1 MKNKL
6 LIGLVFCVL
15 LCLLASCTPQT
26 EVSDPAVSVENSG
39 EASLTVE
46 SSETVSES
54 SESSEPEVSEPEVS
68 EPEVSEPEVSEP
80 EVSEP
85 EVSEPE
91 VSEPEVSEPEVSE
104 PEVSEPEVSEPEVS
118 EPEVSEPEISEPET
132 VFAENVEISSSKE
145 ELYPGETAT
154 LTVTVTPEEATD
166 KSVAWEIDSGSEY
179 ATLSADGV
187 LTAKAAGEVVVKATT
202 KDGSDISAFYTITV
216 KSVPASSITISGDK
230 EVTAGGKITLTATV
244 KPEDADQN
252 VTWTV
257 ESGERFASIS
267 ADGVLTAVAPGEVV
281 VKATAKDGSGVSATY
296 TVTVKPVMVTSITIS
311 GNTTVEE
318 GKTVTLSAAVKPD
331 NATNKDV
338 TWSIESGSQ
347 YASISASGVLT
358 AKAAGKV
365 TVKATAKDGSGV
377 SATYTVTVKPVLVS
391 SLTLSG
397 DKEVKAGSKITLT
410 ATVKP
415 DNAENKGVTWSIQ
428 SGSSYASISSDGV
441 LTAKAAGKVT
451 VKATAKDGSGV
462 SATYTVTVK
471 AGAMWEG
478 EGTKSNPFLIKNL
491 TDLKN
496 LQKVVDK
503 KGYYFLQVA
512 DIDCSSVETW
522 IVIGTDENPFRHH
535 YDGGGYTISNI
546 CYDGEAQSLF
556 SRVEGSHFKNMNI
569 VNAHTKDNHRTEENR
584 TDKQPGDGSSTAAIV
599 GYGSGCSF
607 ENCTAV
613 VNFQSSNSTTGGLIG
628 GVTLENKGYVL
639 MKNCHVSGTI
649 TGGGNIGG
657 LIGTI
662 GEYMADGDYMPAET
676 ITIEN
681 CSADVEIIIFTSS
694 TETPCVG
701 GLIGESFGVKIEK
714 CHATGSINVIRGDI
728 GGLVGNAGNYTDI
741 LRCYASVDIYAS
753 SDNHYGGVTI
763 GGLIGHIYSRSDVI
777 DCYATGNITAPY
789 VEWSPCQDDTNRN
802 GGPWRRY
809 YNPCGSLIGCLE
821 VFQAYSE
828 DQKITVYNCYA
839 TGIVDVPNICE
850 DKRVYCHGAL
860 IGLVLDRNTVLSY
873 NVKDPSKKELTSWD
887 DFKEYHIGHF
897 GNNYNLEALR
907 TYYEPINEYAYS
919 NILGLQNPKFK
930 VLPTHDYVEI
940 ITEEQLKDQATFEG
954 WDFQN
959 VWIMGEN
966 GPELR

>member
-15 LCLLASCTPQT
+15 LCLLASCAPQT

-39 EASLTVE
+39 ETASTVE
-46 SSETVSES
+46 SSEPEASEPEA
-54 SESSEPEVSEPEVS
+54 SEPEASEPEVSEPEA
-68 EPEVSEPEVSEP
+68 
-80 EVSEP
+80 
-85 EVSEPE
+85 
-91 VSEPEVSEPEVSE
+91 
-104 PEVSEPEVSEPEVS
+104 S

-166 KSVAWEIDSGSEY
+166 KSVTWEIDSGSEY

-187 LTAKAAGEVVVKATT
+187 LTAKAAGVVVVKATT

-230 EVTAGGKITLTATV
+230 EVTAGGKITLAATV
-244 KPEDADQN
+244 KPEDADKN

-281 VKATAKDGSGVSATY
+281 VKAAAKDGSGVSATY

-311 GNTTVEE
+311 GGTTVVQ
-318 GKTVTLSAAVKPD
+318 GKTITLSATVKPD

-391 SLTLSG
+391 SITISG
-397 DKEVKAGSKITLT
+397 DKEVKAGGKITLT

-471 AGAMWEG
+471 EGAMWEG

-491 TDLKN
+491 TDLMN

-512 DIDCSSVETW
+512 DIDCSSVDTW
-522 IVIGTDENPFRHH
+522 IVIGDWDNPFRHH

-556 SRVEGSHFKNMNI
+556 SHVEGSHFKNMNI

-584 TDKQPGDGSSTAAIV
+584 TDKQPGGGESTAAIV

-613 VNFQSSNSTTGGLIG
+613 VNFLSSNSTTGGLIG
-628 GVTLENKGYVL
+628 GVTLENKEYVL

-649 TGGGNIGG
+649 TGGGTVGG
-657 LIGTI
+657 LIGNI
-662 GEYMADGDYMPAET
+662 GKYMADGDYSPAET

-694 TETPCVG
+694 IETPCVG
-701 GLIGESFGVKIEK
+701 GLIGESFGE
-714 CHATGSINVIRGDI
+714 I
-728 GGLVGNAGNYTDI
+728 GRAHV
-741 LRCYASVDIYAS
+741 
-753 SDNHYGGVTI
+753 
-763 GGLIGHIYSRSDVI
+763 
-777 DCYATGNITAPY
+777 
-789 VEWSPCQDDTNRN
+789 
-802 GGPWRRY
+802 
-809 YNPCGSLIGCLE
+809 
-821 VFQAYSE
+821 
-828 DQKITVYNCYA
+828 
-839 TGIVDVPNICE
+839 
-850 DKRVYCHGAL
+850 
-860 IGLVLDRNTVLSY
+860 
-873 NVKDPSKKELTSWD
+873 
-887 DFKEYHIGHF
+887 
-897 GNNYNLEALR
+897 
-907 TYYEPINEYAYS
+907 
-919 NILGLQNPKFK
+919 
-930 VLPTHDYVEI
+930 
-940 ITEEQLKDQATFEG
+940 
-954 WDFQN
+954 
-959 VWIMGEN
+959 
-966 GPELR
+966 

>member
-15 LCLLASCTPQT
+15 LCLLASCAPQT

-39 EASLTVE
+39 ETASTVE
-46 SSETVSES
+46 SSEPEASEPEA
-54 SESSEPEVSEPEVS
+54 SEPEASEPEVSEPEA
-68 EPEVSEPEVSEP
+68 
-80 EVSEP
+80 
-85 EVSEPE
+85 
-91 VSEPEVSEPEVSE
+91 
-104 PEVSEPEVSEPEVS
+104 S

-166 KSVAWEIDSGSEY
+166 KSVTWEIDSGSEY

-187 LTAKAAGEVVVKATT
+187 LTAKAAGVVVVKATT

-230 EVTAGGKITLTATV
+230 EVTAGGKITLAATV
-244 KPEDADQN
+244 KPEDADKN

-281 VKATAKDGSGVSATY
+281 VKAAAKDGSGVSATY

-311 GNTTVEE
+311 GGTTVVQ
-318 GKTVTLSAAVKPD
+318 GKTITLSATVKPD

-391 SLTLSG
+391 SITISG
-397 DKEVKAGSKITLT
+397 DKEVKAGGKITLT

-471 AGAMWEG
+471 EGAMWEG

-491 TDLKN
+491 TDLMN

-512 DIDCSSVETW
+512 DIDCSSVDTW
-522 IVIGTDENPFRHH
+522 IVIGDWDNPFRHH

-556 SRVEGSHFKNMNI
+556 SHVEGSHFKNMNI

-584 TDKQPGDGSSTAAIV
+584 TDKQPGGGESTAAIV

-613 VNFQSSNSTTGGLIG
+613 VNFLSSNSTTGGLIG
-628 GVTLENKGYVL
+628 GVTLENKEYVL

-649 TGGGNIGG
+649 TGGGTVGG
-657 LIGTI
+657 LIGNI
-662 GEYMADGDYMPAET
+662 GKYMADGDYSPAET

-694 TETPCVG
+694 IETPCVG
-701 GLIGESFGVKIEK
+701 GLIGDSFGVKIEK
-714 CHATGSINVIRGDI
+714 CHAKGSINVIRGDI

-777 DCYATGNITAPY
+777 DCYATGNISAPY

-821 VFQAYSE
+821 VFEAYSE

-897 GNNYNLEALR
+897 EDNYNLEDLR

-919 NILGLQNPKFK
+919 NTLGLQNPKFK

-940 ITEEQLKDQATFEG
+940 ITEEQLLDQSTFEG
-954 WDFQN
+954 WDFEN
-959 VWIMGEN
+959 VWVMTED
-966 GPELR
+966 GPKLR

>member
-1 MKNKL
+1 
-6 LIGLVFCVL
+6 
-15 LCLLASCTPQT
+15 
-26 EVSDPAVSVENSG
+26 
-39 EASLTVE
+39 
-46 SSETVSES
+46 
-54 SESSEPEVSEPEVS
+54 EPEVSEPEVS
-68 EPEVSEPEVSEP
+68 EPEVSEPDVSEP
-80 EVSEP
+80 D
-85 EVSEPE
+85 
-91 VSEPEVSEPEVSE
+91 
-104 PEVSEPEVSEPEVS
+104 
-118 EPEVSEPEISEPET
+118 VSEPEISEPET

-166 KSVAWEIDSGSEY
+166 KSVTWEIDSGSEY

-187 LTAKAAGEVVVKATT
+187 LTAKAAGIVVVKATT

-244 KPEDADQN
+244 KPEDADKN

-281 VKATAKDGSGVSATY
+281 VKAAAKDGSGVSATY
-296 TVTVKPVMVTSITIS
+296 TVTVEPVMVTSITIS
-311 GNTTVEE
+311 GGTTVVQ
-318 GKTVTLSAAVKPD
+318 GKTITLSATVKPD

-377 SATYTVTVKPVLVS
+377 TATYTVTVKPILVS
-391 SLTLSG
+391 SITISG
-397 DKEVKAGSKITLT
+397 DKEVKAGGKITLT

-512 DIDCSSVETW
+512 DIDCSSVDTW
-522 IVIGTDENPFRHH
+522 IVIGDWDNPFRHH

-556 SRVEGSHFKNMNI
+556 SHVEGSHFKNMNI

-584 TDKQPGDGSSTAAIV
+584 TDKQPGGGESTAAIV

-613 VNFQSSNSTTGGLIG
+613 VNFLSSNSTTGGLIG
-628 GVTLENKGYVL
+628 GVTLENKEYVL

-649 TGGGNIGG
+649 TGGGFAGG
-657 LIGTI
+657 LIGNI
-662 GEYMADGDYMPAET
+662 GKYMADGDYSPAET

-777 DCYATGNITAPY
+777 DCYATGNISAPY

-821 VFQAYSE
+821 VFKAYSE
-828 DQKITVYNCYA
+828 DEKITVYNCYA

-887 DFKEYHIGHF
+887 DFTEYHIGHF
-897 GNNYNLEALR
+897 EDNYNLEDLR

-919 NILGLQNPKFK
+919 NTLGLQNPKFK

-940 ITEEQLKDQATFEG
+940 ITEAQLLDQSTFEG
-954 WDFQN
+954 WDFEN
-959 VWIMGEN
+959 VWVMTED
-966 GPELR
+966 GPKLR

>member
-391 SLTLSG
+391 SITISG

>member
-1 MKNKL
+1 MKKFL
-6 LIGLVFCVL
+6 LCLIPTLLF
-15 LCLLASCTPQT
+15 LCLLASCTPT
-26 EVSDPAVSVENSG
+26 WVTDAWLESSGGSSAESVSSAEPWESSEETSSAPEESRPEETEPEASEPEVSEPAVSEPEISQP
-39 EASLTVE
+39 E
-46 SSETVSES
+46 VSEPED
-54 SESSEPEVSEPEVS
+54 SEPEISEPEVSEPEVS

-91 VSEPEVSEPEVSE
+91 EIYVEKIIVSASKGEL
-104 PEVSEPEVSEPEVS
+104 
-118 EPEVSEPEISEPET
+118 T
-132 VFAENVEISSSKE
+132 V
-145 ELYPGETAT
+145 GETLA
-154 LTVTVTPEEATD
+154 LDSTVSPDNADEKGVTWSIE
-166 KSVAWEIDSGSEY
+166 SGSKY
-179 ATLSADGV
+179 
-187 LTAKAAGEVVVKATT
+187 
-202 KDGSDISAFYTITV
+202 
-216 KSVPASSITISGDK
+216 
-230 EVTAGGKITLTATV
+230 
-244 KPEDADQN
+244 
-252 VTWTV
+252 
-257 ESGERFASIS
+257 ASIS
-267 ADGVLTAVAPGEVV
+267 ADGVLTAMAAGTVV
-281 VKATAKDGSGVSATY
+281 VKVTTKDGSGVSATY
-296 TVTVKPVMVTSITIS
+296 TITVKPVLVTSITIS

-318 GKTVTLSAAVKPD
+318 GKTVTLSA
-331 NATNKDV
+331 
-338 TWSIESGSQ
+338 
-347 YASISASGVLT
+347 
-358 AKAAGKV
+358 
-365 TVKATAKDGSGV
+365 
-377 SATYTVTVKPVLVS
+377 
-391 SLTLSG
+391 
-397 DKEVKAGSKITLT
+397 
-410 ATVKP
+410 TVKP
-415 DNAENKGVTWSIQ
+415 DNASDKGVTWSIS

-522 IVIGTDENPFRHH
+522 IVIGTEEKPFRHH

-584 TDKQPGDGSSTAAIV
+584 TDKQPGGGESTAAIV

-628 GVTLENKGYVL
+628 AVELKNEKYVL

-649 TGGGNIGG
+649 TGGGYTGG
-657 LIGTI
+657 LIGNI
-662 GEYMADGDYMPAET
+662 SEYLSDGDYSPAET

-681 CSADVEIIIFTSS
+681 CSVDVEIIIFTSS
-694 TETPCVG
+694 IETPCVG

-714 CHATGSINVIRGDI
+714 CHATGSINVIDGDI

-741 LRCYASVDIYAS
+741 IRCYASVDIYAS
-753 SDNHYGGVTI
+753 SDNHYGGVSI

-789 VEWSPCQDDTNRN
+789 VEWSPCQDDTNVN

-821 VFQAYSE
+821 VFKAYSE

-860 IGLVLDRNTVLSY
+860 IGLVLDRNTVTRY
-873 NVKDPSKKELTSWD
+873 NVKDTSKDELTSWD

-907 TYYEPINEYAYS
+907 TYYEPINDYEYS
-919 NILGLQNPKFK
+919 NISGLQNPKYDS
-930 VLPTHDYVEI
+930 VPQHEYVEI
-940 ITEEQLKDQATFEG
+940 ITEEQLTDQSVFEG
-954 WDFQN
+954 WDFEN

>member
-54 SESSEPEVSEPEVS
+54 SESSEPEISDPEVS

-85 EVSEPE
+85 EI
-91 VSEPEVSEPEVSE
+91 
-104 PEVSEPEVSEPEVS
+104 SEPEVS

-166 KSVAWEIDSGSEY
+166 KSVTWEIDSGSEY

-187 LTAKAAGEVVVKATT
+187 LTAVAPGEVVAKATT

-311 GNTTVEE
+311 GGTTVAQ
-318 GKTVTLSAAVKPD
+318 GKTITLSATVKPD

-377 SATYTVTVKPVLVS
+377 SATYTVTVKPILVS
-391 SLTLSG
+391 SITISG
-397 DKEVKAGSKITLT
+397 DKEVKEGGKITLT

-649 TGGGNIGG
+649 TGGGNVGG

-662 GEYMADGDYMPAET
+662 GKYMADGDYSPAET

-681 CSADVEIIIFTSS
+681 CSADVEIIIFTNS

-714 CHATGSINVIRGDI
+714 CHAKGSINVIRGDI

-741 LRCYASVDIYAS
+741 IRCYASVDIYAS

-821 VFQAYSE
+821 VFEAYSE

-919 NILGLQNPKFK
+919 NVLGLQNPKFK
-930 VLPTHDYVEI
+930 VLPTHEYVEI

-959 VWIMGEN
+959 VWKMGEN

>member
-1 MKNKL
+1 MKKILVCLIPTL
-6 LIGLVFCVL
+6 LL
-15 LCLLASCTPQT
+15 LCLLASCAPSPAGGVSAEPSGDSSA
-26 EVSDPAVSVENSG
+26 EVFSSAEPWESSG
-39 EASLTVE
+39 EASSAPE
-46 SSETVSES
+46 QSRPEETEPEVSEPEA
-54 SESSEPEVSEPEVS
+54 SEPEASEPEVSEPEVS
-68 EPEVSEPEVSEP
+68 EPEVSEPEASEP

-91 VSEPEVSEPEVSE
+91 TSEPEISEPEISEPEASEPEVSEPEASEPEISE
-104 PEVSEPEVSEPEVS
+104 PEVSEPEEIYVEKIVVSAPKGELAVGETMTLDVQVS
-118 EPEVSEPEISEPET
+118 PDNADEKGVTWS
-132 VFAENVEISSSKE
+132 ISS
-145 ELYPGETAT
+145 
-154 LTVTVTPEEATD
+154 
-166 KSVAWEIDSGSEY
+166 GSQY
-179 ATLSADGV
+179 ASISADGV
-187 LTAKAAGEVVVKATT
+187 LTAKAAGK
-202 KDGSDISAFYTITV
+202 
-216 KSVPASSITISGDK
+216 
-230 EVTAGGKITLTATV
+230 VT
-244 KPEDADQN
+244 
-252 VTWTV
+252 
-257 ESGERFASIS
+257 
-267 ADGVLTAVAPGEVV
+267 
-281 VKATAKDGSGVSATY
+281 VKATAKDGSGVSDTY
-296 TVTVKPVMVTSITIS
+296 TVTVKPILVTSITIS

-318 GKTVTLSAAVKPD
+318 GKTVTLSAAVKPS
-331 NATNKDV
+331 NASNKEV

-347 YASISASGVLT
+347 YASISAS
-358 AKAAGKV
+358 
-365 TVKATAKDGSGV
+365 
-377 SATYTVTVKPVLVS
+377 
-391 SLTLSG
+391 
-397 DKEVKAGSKITLT
+397 
-410 ATVKP
+410 
-415 DNAENKGVTWSIQ
+415 
-428 SGSSYASISSDGV
+428 GV

-522 IVIGTDENPFRHH
+522 IVIGTEEKPFRHH

-584 TDKQPGDGSSTAAIV
+584 TDKQPGAGSSTGAIV

-613 VNFQSSNSTTGGLIG
+613 VNFLSSNSTTGGLIG
-628 GVTLENKGYVL
+628 AVELKNEKYVL

-657 LIGTI
+657 LIGNI
-662 GEYMADGDYMPAET
+662 SKYLSDGDYSPAET

-694 TETPCVG
+694 IETPCVG

-741 LRCYASVDIYAS
+741 IRCYASVDIYAS
-753 SDNHYGGVTI
+753 SDNHYGGVSI

-777 DCYATGNITAPY
+777 DCYATGNITAPD
-789 VEWSPCQDDTNRN
+789 VEWSPCQDSTNVN

-821 VFQAYSE
+821 VFKAYSE

-860 IGLVLDRNTVLSY
+860 IGLVLDRNTVTRY
-873 NVKDPSKKELTSWD
+873 NVKDTSKDELTSWD
-887 DFKEYHIGHF
+887 DFKEHYNGHF
-897 GNNYNLEALR
+897 GDNYNLENLR
-907 TYYEPINEYAYS
+907 NYYEPINEYQGA
-919 NILGLQNPKFK
+919 NIYGLQNPKYDS
-930 VLPTHDYVEI
+930 VPRHEYVTI
-940 ITEEQLKDQATFEG
+940 VTEEQLTDQSVFEG
-954 WDFQN
+954 WDFEN
-959 VWIMGEN
+959 VWKMGEN

>member
-1 MKNKL
+1 MKKILVCLIPTL
-6 LIGLVFCVL
+6 LL
-15 LCLLASCTPQT
+15 LCLLASCAPSPAGGVSAEPSGDSSA
-26 EVSDPAVSVENSG
+26 EVFSSAEPWESSG
-39 EASLTVE
+39 EASSAPE
-46 SSETVSES
+46 QSRPEETEPEVSEPEV
-54 SESSEPEVSEPEVS
+54 SEPEASKPEVSEPEVS
-68 EPEVSEPEVSEP
+68 EPEVSEPEASEP

-91 VSEPEVSEPEVSE
+91 ASEPEASEPETSE
-104 PEVSEPEVSEPEVS
+104 PEI
-118 EPEVSEPEISEPET
+118 SEPEISEPET
-132 VFAENVEISSSKE
+132 SEPEISEPEISEPEASEPEVSEPEASEPE
-145 ELYPGETAT
+145 EIYVEKIVVSAPKGELTVGETMT
-154 LTVTVTPEEATD
+154 LDVQVSPDNADEKGVTW
-166 KSVAWEIDSGSEY
+166 SISSGSQY
-179 ATLSADGV
+179 
-187 LTAKAAGEVVVKATT
+187 
-202 KDGSDISAFYTITV
+202 
-216 KSVPASSITISGDK
+216 
-230 EVTAGGKITLTATV
+230 
-244 KPEDADQN
+244 
-252 VTWTV
+252 
-257 ESGERFASIS
+257 ASIS
-267 ADGVLTAVAPGEVV
+267 ADGVLTA
-281 VKATAKDGSGVSATY
+281 
-296 TVTVKPVMVTSITIS
+296 
-311 GNTTVEE
+311 
-318 GKTVTLSAAVKPD
+318 KT
-331 NATNKDV
+331 
-338 TWSIESGSQ
+338 
-347 YASISASGVLT
+347 
-358 AKAAGKV
+358 AGKV

-377 SATYTVTVKPVLVS
+377 SATYTVTVKPILVTS
-391 SLTLSG
+391 ITISGNTTVEEGKTITLS
-397 DKEVKAGSKITLT
+397 A
-410 ATVKP
+410 AVKP
-415 DNAENKGVTWSIQ
+415 SNASNKEVTWSIS
-428 SGSSYASISSDGV
+428 SGSQYASISASGV

-522 IVIGTDENPFRHH
+522 IVIGDWDNPFRHH

-584 TDKQPGDGSSTAAIV
+584 TDKQPGDGSSTGAIV

-628 GVTLENKGYVL
+628 AVELKNEKYVL
-639 MKNCHVSGTI
+639 MKNCHVSGII
-649 TGGGNIGG
+649 TSGGYTGG
-657 LIGTI
+657 LIGNI
-662 GEYMADGDYMPAET
+662 SKYLSDGDYSPAET

-694 TETPCVG
+694 MESCVG

-714 CHATGSINVIRGDI
+714 CHATGSINVIDGDI

-741 LRCYASVDIYAS
+741 IRCYASVDIYAS
-753 SDNHYGGVTI
+753 SDDHYGGVSI

-777 DCYATGNITAPY
+777 DCYATGNISAPY
-789 VEWSPCQDDTNRN
+789 VEWSPCQDSTNVN

-821 VFQAYSE
+821 VFKAYSE

-860 IGLVLDRNTVLSY
+860 IGLVLDRNTVTRY
-873 NVKDPSKKELTSWD
+873 NVKDTSKDELTSWD
-887 DFKEYHIGHF
+887 DFKEHYNGHF
-897 GNNYNLEALR
+897 GDNYNLEDLR
-907 TYYEPINEYAYS
+907 TYYSPINDYEYR
-919 NILGLQNPKFK
+919 NISGLQNPKYDS
-930 VLPTHDYVEI
+930 VPQHEYVKI
-940 ITEEQLKDQATFEG
+940 ITEEQLTDQSVFEG
-954 WDFQN
+954 WDFEN
-959 VWIMGEN
+959 VWKMGEN

>member
-1 MKNKL
+1 MKKT
-6 LIGLVFCVL
+6 L
-15 LCLLASCTPQT
+15 LCLMIACAFLCVLVSCTATPEEST
-26 EVSDPAVSVENSG
+26 PASSSADSMAESIPSAEESV
-39 EASLTVE
+39 
-46 SSETVSES
+46 
-54 SESSEPEVSEPEVS
+54 SSEPEVSEPEVS

-91 VSEPEVSEPEVSE
+91 VSEPEASEPEE
-104 PEVSEPEVSEPEVS
+104 SEPEVSEPEVS

-166 KSVAWEIDSGSEY
+166 KSVIWEIDSGSEY

-187 LTAKAAGEVVVKATT
+187 LTAKAAGTVVVKVTT

-216 KSVPASSITISGDK
+216 KAVPASSITISGDK
-230 EVTAGGKITLTATV
+230 EVTAGGRITLTATV
-244 KPEDADQN
+244 KPEDADKG
-252 VTWTV
+252 VVWTV
-257 ESGERFASIS
+257 ESGEKFASIS

-296 TVTVKPVMVTSITIS
+296 TITVKPVLVTSITIS

-331 NATNKDV
+331 NAANKGV
-338 TWSIESGSQ
+338 TWSIESGSK
-347 YASISASGVLT
+347 YASISADGVLT
-358 AKAAGKV
+358 AKAPGKV

-377 SATYTVTVKPVLVS
+377 SATYTVTVKPILVTS
-391 SLTLSG
+391 ITISGNTTVEEGKTVTLS
-397 DKEVKAGSKITLT
+397 A
-410 ATVKP
+410 AVKP
-415 DNAENKGVTWSIQ
+415 SNASNKEVTWSIE
-428 SGSSYASISSDGV
+428 SGSKYASISADGV

-522 IVIGTDENPFRHH
+522 IVIGDWDNPFRHH

-584 TDKQPGDGSSTAAIV
+584 TDKQPGGGSSTGAIV

-628 GVTLENKGYVL
+628 AVELKNEKYVL
-639 MKNCHVSGTI
+639 MKNCHVSGII
-649 TGGGNIGG
+649 TSGGYTGG
-657 LIGTI
+657 LIGNI
-662 GEYMADGDYMPAET
+662 SEYLSDGDYSPAET

-694 TETPCVG
+694 IETPCVG

-714 CHATGSINVIRGDI
+714 CHAKGSINVIDGDI

-741 LRCYASVDIYAS
+741 IRCYASVDIYAS
-753 SDNHYGGVTI
+753 SDDHYGGVSI

-789 VEWSPCQDDTNRN
+789 VEWSPCQDDTNSN

-821 VFQAYSE
+821 VFKAYSE

-860 IGLVLDRNTVLSY
+860 IGLVLDRNTVTRY
-873 NVKDPSKKELTSWD
+873 NVKDTSKDALTSWD
-887 DFKEYHIGHF
+887 DFKEHYNGHF
-897 GNNYNLEALR
+897 GDNYNLEDLR
-907 TYYEPINEYAYS
+907 TYYSPINDYAYS
-919 NILGLQNPKFK
+919 NIYGLQNPKYDS
-930 VLPTHDYVEI
+930 VPQHEYVEI
-940 ITEEQLKDQATFEG
+940 ITEEQLKDQSVFEG
-954 WDFQN
+954 WDFEN

>member
-15 LCLLASCTPQT
+15 LCLLASCAPQT

-91 VSEPEVSEPEVSE
+91 ASEPEISEPDVSEPEVSEPEVSE
-104 PEVSEPEVSEPEVS
+104 PEV
-118 EPEVSEPEISEPET
+118 SEPET

-166 KSVAWEIDSGSEY
+166 KSVTWEIDSGSEY

-187 LTAKAAGEVVVKATT
+187 LTAKAAGVVVVKATT

-311 GNTTVEE
+311 GGTTVAQ
-318 GKTVTLSAAVKPD
+318 GKTITLSAAVKPD

-377 SATYTVTVKPVLVS
+377 SATYTVTVKPILVS
-391 SLTLSG
+391 SITISG
-397 DKEVKAGSKITLT
+397 DKEVKAGGKITLT

-462 SATYTVTVK
+462 SATYTVTVQ

-503 KGYYFLQVA
+503 EGYYFLQVA

-522 IVIGTDENPFRHH
+522 IVIGTNENPFRHH

-556 SRVEGSHFKNMNI
+556 SIVEGSHFKNMNI

-628 GVTLENKGYVL
+628 GVTLENKEYVL

-649 TGGGNIGG
+649 TGGGNVGG

-662 GEYMADGDYMPAET
+662 GKYMADGDYSPAET

-728 GGLVGNAGNYTDI
+728 GGLVGDAGNYTDVA
-741 LRCYASVDIYAS
+741 RCYASVDIYAS

-887 DFKEYHIGHF
+887 DFKEHYNGHF
-897 GNNYNLEALR
+897 GDNYNLENLR
-907 TYYEPINEYAYS
+907 NYYEPINEYQGA
-919 NILGLQNPKFK
+919 NIYGLQNPKYDS
-930 VLPTHDYVEI
+930 VPQHEYVEI
-940 ITEEQLKDQATFEG
+940 ITEEQLLDQSVFEG
-954 WDFQN
+954 WDFEN

>member
-54 SESSEPEVSEPEVS
+54 SESGEPEVSDPEVSEPEVS

-80 EVSEP
+80 EI
-85 EVSEPE
+85 
-91 VSEPEVSEPEVSE
+91 
-104 PEVSEPEVSEPEVS
+104 S

-166 KSVAWEIDSGSEY
+166 KSVTWEIDSGSEY

-187 LTAKAAGEVVVKATT
+187 LTAVAPGEVVVKATT

-281 VKATAKDGSGVSATY
+281 VKAAAKDGSGVSATY

-318 GKTVTLSAAVKPD
+318 GKTITLSATVKPD

-377 SATYTVTVKPVLVS
+377 SATYTVTVKPILVS
-391 SLTLSG
+391 SITISG
-397 DKEVKAGSKITLT
+397 DKEVTAGGKITLT

-491 TDLKN
+491 TDLMN

-503 KGYYFLQVA
+503 EGYYFLQVA
-512 DIDCSSVETW
+512 DIDCSSVDTW
-522 IVIGTDENPFRHH
+522 IVIGDWDNPFRHH

-556 SRVEGSHFKNMNI
+556 SIVEGSHFKNMNI

-584 TDKQPGDGSSTAAIV
+584 TDKQPGGGESTAAIV
-599 GYGSGCSF
+599 GSGSGCSF

-613 VNFQSSNSTTGGLIG
+613 VNFLSSNSTTGGLIG
-628 GVTLENKGYVL
+628 GVTLENKEYVL

-649 TGGGNIGG
+649 TGGGNVGG
-657 LIGTI
+657 LIGNI
-662 GEYMADGDYMPAET
+662 GKYMADGDYSPAET

-681 CSADVEIIIFTSS
+681 CSADVEIIIFTNS

-714 CHATGSINVIRGDI
+714 CHAKGSINVIRGDI

-887 DFKEYHIGHF
+887 DFKEHHIGHF

-940 ITEEQLKDQATFEG
+940 ITEEQLLDQSVFEG
-954 WDFQN
+954 WDFEN

>member
-54 SESSEPEVSEPEVS
+54 SESGEPEVSDPEVSEPEVS

-91 VSEPEVSEPEVSE
+91 I
-104 PEVSEPEVSEPEVS
+104 S

-166 KSVAWEIDSGSEY
+166 KSVTWEIDSGSEY

-187 LTAKAAGEVVVKATT
+187 LTAVAPGEVVVKATT

-281 VKATAKDGSGVSATY
+281 VKAAAKDGSGVSATY

-318 GKTVTLSAAVKPD
+318 GKTITLSATVKPD

-377 SATYTVTVKPVLVS
+377 SATYTVTVKPILVS
-391 SLTLSG
+391 SITISG
-397 DKEVKAGSKITLT
+397 DKEVTAGGKITLT

-491 TDLKN
+491 TDLMN

-503 KGYYFLQVA
+503 EGYYFLQVA
-512 DIDCSSVETW
+512 DIDCSSVDTW
-522 IVIGTDENPFRHH
+522 IVIGDWDNPFRHH

-556 SRVEGSHFKNMNI
+556 SIVEGSHFKNMNI

-584 TDKQPGDGSSTAAIV
+584 TDKQPGGGESTAAIV
-599 GYGSGCSF
+599 GSGSGCSF

-613 VNFQSSNSTTGGLIG
+613 VNFLSSNSTTGGLIG
-628 GVTLENKGYVL
+628 GVTLENKEYVL

-649 TGGGNIGG
+649 TGGGNVGG
-657 LIGTI
+657 LIGNI
-662 GEYMADGDYMPAET
+662 GKYMADGDYSPAET

-681 CSADVEIIIFTSS
+681 CSADVEIIIFTNS

-714 CHATGSINVIRGDI
+714 CHAKGSINVIRGDI

-887 DFKEYHIGHF
+887 DFKEHHIGHF

-940 ITEEQLKDQATFEG
+940 ITEEQLLDQSVFEG
-954 WDFQN
+954 WDFEN